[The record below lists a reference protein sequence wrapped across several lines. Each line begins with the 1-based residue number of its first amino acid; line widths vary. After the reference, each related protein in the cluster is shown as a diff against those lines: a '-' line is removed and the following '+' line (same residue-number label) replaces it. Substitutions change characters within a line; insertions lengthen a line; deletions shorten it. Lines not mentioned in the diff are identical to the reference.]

1 MNKILET
8 ETIGVIPP
16 DQRHGKP
23 SDLFGVWI
31 GVNMLLL
38 TAVTGGLGTT
48 VFNLP
53 LMDAFWALAIGCL
66 VGGLAMALHS
76 AQGPHLGVPQMIQS
90 RGQFGSYGSLIITV
104 LVVVI
109 YMGWLASNLVTSGLA
124 LSHLLPSLS
133 AWQGI
138 LLLTVANILAVILGY
153 NAIHFMMKVGAVLV
167 GAGFIWAIT
176 MLFVDGHVTQA
187 TLSRGTFTMA
197 GFMGTVTAA
206 ALWVIA
212 YAPYVSDYS
221 RYLPRATG
229 NKPAFWVTYGGVVIG
244 SLLPMTFGILVG
256 SCIKDND
263 IIGGISMLL
272 GPAGA
277 YLLWS
282 ATITTSFSNAVNLY
296 GAVLCSITAVQTF
309 RENFIPGAG
318 ARTLYAI
325 ALGLIAFAVGYAGHD
340 SFLDML
346 MSVISLIFFVITP
359 WTAVNLVDYYLVK
372 GGTYDVD
379 SFFRKDGGI
388 YGRWNKAAM
397 TSYGFGLL
405 IQIPFLGTELF
416 TGPIAKWLDNTDIS
430 WIVGLVATSI
440 LYYALSSRA
449 DVKLSAPAAATK

>member
-1 MNKILET
+1 MKKILET
-8 ETIGVIPP
+8 ETIGVIPV
-16 DQRHGKP
+16 DQRNGKP
-23 SDLFGVWI
+23 WDLFGVWV

-53 LMDAFWALAIGCL
+53 LIDAFWALAIGCL

-90 RGQFGSYGSLIITV
+90 RGQFGSYGSLLITI

-109 YMGWLASNLVTSGLA
+109 YMGWLASNLVASGLA
-124 LSHLLPSLS
+124 LSNLMPGMST
-133 AWQGI
+133 WQGI
-138 LLLTVANILAVILGY
+138 LLLTVANVFVVIFGY
-153 NAIHFMMKVGAVLV
+153 KAIHLMMKVGAVLV
-167 GAGFIWAIT
+167 GLGFVWAIV
-176 MLFVDGHVTQA
+176 MIFCDGYVTQA
-187 TLSRGTFTMA
+187 TLDRGTFTIS

-212 YAPYVSDYS
+212 FAPYVSDYS

-229 NKPAFWVTYGGVVIG
+229 NKPAFWATYGGVVIG

-256 SCIKDND
+256 SCIKGND
-263 IIGGISMLL
+263 IISGISMLL

-309 RENFIPGAG
+309 KEDFIPGAR
-318 ARTLYAI
+318 ARTFYAV
-325 ALGLIAFAVGYAGHD
+325 ALGSVAFVVGYAGHN
-340 SFLDML
+340 SFLEML
-346 MSVISLIFFVITP
+346 MNVISLIFFVITP

-372 GGTYDVD
+372 GGSYDVS
-379 SFFRKDGGI
+379 SFFREDGGI
-388 YGRWNKAAM
+388 YGRWNTAAM
-397 TSYGFGLL
+397 FSYGFGLL
-405 IQIPFLGTELF
+405 IQIPFLSTNLY
-416 TGPIAKWLDNTDIS
+416 TGPLASRLGGTDIS
-430 WIVGLVATSI
+430 WVVGLLATSA
-440 LYYALSSRA
+440 LYYLISRRA
-449 DVKLSAPAAATK
+449 HDHQPAAAQVLK